1 MSWLI
6 WRQHRQQALFG
17 TATLGLLA
25 LLLLLTG
32 LHMHSVFHDSG
43 LGRCLTSRHPDC
55 SNLQSAFESRFSTL
69 RQLVPFF
76 MVLPALLGLF
86 WGAPLIGREL
96 EQGTHLFVWTQGVT
110 RSRWL
115 TSKLAALLALTLL
128 LTVSYALLISW
139 WLGPLNRSTGDRFQ
153 PGIFDQQGLV
163 PVAYAVFALALGIA
177 AGAVLKRTM
186 PAMAATLVG
195 FVGLRLI
202 VAGLVRRHFIAPVKS
217 SYVPLPGADVTHPGA
232 WVFSQHTYDAAGRV
246 VPDFDVRRPV
256 RRARTRRPRRSTA
269 ASAPTDSSTPMSSS
283 RRAAS
288 GSFKAS
294 RPPSSADS
302 HSLCSRSPS
311 GGCADVWPERRRLCP
326 SPRLSLGE
334 ARRRR
339 RVVGLPHA
347 LPSRNHR
354 QRATPRQR
362 RDLHSCRSA
371 SMT

>member
-1 MSWLI
+1 MTWLI

-17 TATLGLLA
+17 MATLGLIA

-32 LHMHSVFHDSG
+32 LHMHAVFHDSG
-43 LGRCLTSRHPDC
+43 LGRCLASSHPDC
-55 SNLQSAFESRFSTL
+55 SNLQSAFEGRFSTL

-86 WGAPLIGREL
+86 WGPPLIGREL
-96 EQGTHLFVWTQGVT
+96 EQGTHLFVWTQGVP

-195 FVGLRLI
+195 FVGLRLL
-202 VAGLVRRHFIAPVKS
+202 VASLVRRHFITPVTS
-217 SYVPLPGADVTHPGA
+217 TYVPLPSADVTHPGA

-246 VPDFDVRRPV
+246 VPEFDVPSTCPPTTHPTTASLDRCI
-256 RRARTRRPRRSTA
+256 RTHGFLN
-269 ASAPTDSSTPMSSS
+269 TDVFQP
-283 RRAAS
+283 
-288 GSFKAS
+288 AS
-294 RPPSSADS
+294 RFWLFQGIEAA
-302 HSLCSRSPS
+302 LF
-311 GGCADVWPERRRLCP
+311 GGLALALLVLAVWWVRRRL
-326 SPRLSLGE
+326 
-334 ARRRR
+334 A
-339 RVVGLPHA
+339 
-347 LPSRNHR
+347 
-354 QRATPRQR
+354 
-362 RDLHSCRSA
+362 
-371 SMT
+371 